1 MEFGDATPICSS
13 VQNDVKLKPWGGG
26 EKCFYHESLII
37 FSPVFMICH
46 LVGIIICF
54 FNVLKLVIFFNKKH
68 KHSRVLNFFFLVS
81 ETEKKNHDNFFAK
94 KSTKKVFQKQLKEKF
109 DTKTK

>member
-1 MEFGDATPICSS
+1 
-13 VQNDVKLKPWGGG
+13 
-26 EKCFYHESLII
+26 
-37 FSPVFMICH
+37 MICY

-81 ETEKKNHDNFFAK
+81 ETEKKKSWQFLCKKKYK
-94 KSTKKVFQKQLKEKF
+94 KSFSEAIERKIWHKNKINTSVCGNE
-109 DTKTK
+109 